1 MYIFLDKDGN
11 AVDMNDDNAAI
22 ADVKLLN
29 DDMMKS
35 ATPSFSREEIEALRK
50 VIDKGI
56 EIITTVATKTIEE
69 LADAL
74 QIAIQEVAESYEEEL
89 FDDEDDRNLVKDD
102 DGDTT
107 QQMVQINKYYLRRIP
122 P

>member
-11 AVDMNDDNAAI
+11 PVDMNDDSTSI
-22 ADVKLLN
+22 ASIKVLN

-74 QIAIQEVAESYEEEL
+74 QIAIQEAAESYEEES

-107 QQMVQINKYYLRRIP
+107 QQMVQINKHYLRRIP